1 MSRSVRGVSE
11 CKYKFEFEP
20 GGPLILAAGL
30 ASRRYCPRTQ
40 PELDL
45 NVEFSSKTVARLATD
60 RSVCRTDSVDG
71 RFCQLRRPVE

>member
-1 MSRSVRGVSE
+1 MSRSVRDVRE

-20 GGPLILAAGL
+20 GGLLILLAGL

-45 NVEFSSKTVARLATD
+45 NVEISSKTVARLAPD
-60 RSVCRTDSVDG
+60 RSVRRTDSVDG
-71 RFCQLRRPVE
+71 RFCQLRCPVE

>member
-1 MSRSVRGVSE
+1 MSRSVRGVRE

-20 GGPLILAAGL
+20 GGPLILPAGL

>member
-1 MSRSVRGVSE
+1 MSRSVRGVRE
-11 CKYKFEFEP
+11 CKYKFEFER
-20 GGPLILAAGL
+20 GGPLILPAGL